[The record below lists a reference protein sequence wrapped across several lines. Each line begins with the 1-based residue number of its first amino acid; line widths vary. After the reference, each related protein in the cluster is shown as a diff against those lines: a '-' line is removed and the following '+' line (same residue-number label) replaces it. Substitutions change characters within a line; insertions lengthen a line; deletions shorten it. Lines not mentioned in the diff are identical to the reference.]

1 MKRTIKI
8 PPRFYQDHKA
18 RDCGQSGVVVK
29 RTKTYVIVELD
40 QEAWDDLYSDA
51 DYYGADNSD
60 GWFDDSGMRGIIS
73 SARATLRV
81 MREHLEKEG
90 KE

>member
-1 MKRTIKI
+1 MKRTIRI
-8 PPRFYQDHKA
+8 PPRFYQDH
-18 RDCGQSGVVVK
+18 RSRECGQSGVIVK
-29 RTKTYVIVELD
+29 RTKTYYIVELD

-60 GWFDDSGMRGIIS
+60 GWFDGDGMRGIIS
-73 SARATLRV
+73 SARATLKV
-81 MREHLEKEG
+81 MKQHIEKEE

>member
-8 PPRFYQDHKA
+8 PPRFYQDHRT
-18 RDCGQSGVVVK
+18 RDCGQSGRVIK
-29 RTKTYVIVELD
+29 WAKTYVLVELD

-60 GWFDDSGMRGIIS
+60 GWFDSPGMKGIIT

-81 MREHLEKEG
+81 MKQHLEEEK
-90 KE
+90 